1 MSGRFVKGG
10 KTGNAEAKRKKAL
23 LAHTRKLMK
32 EKGYVYVNPKPKPSH
47 KLKSKNGG
55 DVRLKD
61 LQQLNGKSRLILLLI
76 VAFIAAAVFG

>member
-23 LAHTRKLMK
+23 LARTRKLMK
-32 EKGYVYVNPKPKPSH
+32 EKGYVYDKPKPSH
-47 KLKSKNGG
+47 KPKSKNGG
-55 DVRLKD
+55 EVKLKD

-76 VAFIAAAVFG
+76 VAFIAVAVFG